1 MITFSDVSFTYT
13 GETKV
18 FSELALS
25 IEEGQFVCV
34 LGRQRLRQ
42 INVFEAYQRTP
53 WCLTP
58 AP

>member
-18 FSELALS
+18 LSELALS

-34 LGRQRLRQ
+34 LGA
-42 INVFEAYQRTP
+42 NGSGKSTF
-53 WCLTP
+53 
-58 AP
+58 

>member
-18 FSELALS
+18 LSELALS

-34 LGRQRLRQ
+34 LGA
-42 INVFEAYQRTP
+42 NVLEAHQRT
-53 WCLTP
+53 LG
-58 AP
+58 A